1 MVHDSTSDISPLL
14 EANRKWAEECI
25 AKDPTYFS
33 KLAGSQAPEFLYI
46 GCSDSR
52 VAPAAIFNMVPGE
65 VFVQRNVGN
74 LVNVKDLNCMSCL
87 EYTIDH
93 LKIKHILV
101 TGHYNCGAC
110 KAGLLW
116 HPSTAGVTNL
126 WISDVRD
133 VRDKNAAAFEGLTA
147 DEAWDK
153 MVELNVEAQ
162 VFNVCA
168 SPIVQ
173 AAWARG
179 QPLTVHGLV
188 YSPGTGRVKELIKP
202 IKGTDDPSY
211 SLSAKLKQHCSFSDC
226 LKA

>member
-1 MVHDSTSDISPLL
+1 MAIEGTTSDITPLL

-33 KLAGSQAPEFLYI
+33 KIAGSQSPEFLYI

-52 VAPAAIFNMVPGE
+52 AHPAAMFSMAPGE

-74 LVNVKDLNCMSCL
+74 LISVKDLNCMSCL

-93 LKIKHILV
+93 LKVKHILV

-110 KAGLLW
+110 KAGLVW

-133 VRDKNAAAFEGLTA
+133 VRDKNAAALEGLPL

-153 MVELNVEAQ
+153 LVELNVEAQ
-162 VFNVCA
+162 VFNVVS
-168 SPIVQ
+168 SPVVQ

-179 QPLTVHGLV
+179 QQLVVHGLV
-188 YSPGTGRVKELIKP
+188 YTPGTGRVKELIKP
-202 IKGTDDPSY
+202 VTGNDDGTY
-211 SLSAKLKQHCSFSDC
+211 SLSAKLKKHCSFSES
-226 LKA
+226 LK